1 MSCTCGDTFTDY
13 EMLSGLTLGG
23 ICIKDHEYHDTIE
36 KLYVVANLLLL
47 WDSKTTKSHNS
58 RPSPTM

>member
-23 ICIKDHEYHDTIE
+23 ICIKDREYHDTIE
-36 KLYVVANLLLL
+36 KLYYSCRQSAIIVGQQNYQ
-47 WDSKTTKSHNS
+47 D
-58 RPSPTM
+58 P